1 METVAMKSPPAPDP
15 VAPDAPIEIRFLRP
29 EEATRLSEAIERSY
43 GRSYEAAWVYDP
55 GEIRRRL
62 ESGVMRSIVGVDP
75 GDDVVGHLALHR
87 SPSTAPAGHAGQAV
101 VDPRYRGHHLFT
113 SLKRE
118 MAVWCTAAGLLG
130 MYSEATA
137 AHPYSQAA
145 IVALGGHETGFL
157 LGYIPSQVSYTAI
170 SEGPAARRQ
179 SVALFWLATNAA
191 PHRTVHPPA
200 WHREIVTA
208 IYDHNGLDRDL
219 APAGS
224 APSLTG
230 RTRWTVTDHA
240 DHNESTA
247 VIERLGADVVAVLG
261 GLLAEQADRG
271 RDVVHVELSLADP
284 ETAALPAAVHDDL
297 GVFFGGVVPE
307 LRDGDVL
314 RLQWLNGVDADP
326 SDVAVASDFGRELL
340 DYVFERRGR

>member
-1 METVAMKSPPAPDP
+1 VENLAVEPVPA
-15 VAPDAPIEIRFLRP
+15 DAPIEIRFLRP

-55 GEIRRRL
+55 GEIRQRL
-62 ESGVMRSIVGVDP
+62 ESGVMRSLVGVDA

-87 SPSTAPAGHAGQAV
+87 TPATAPAGHAGQAV

-118 MAVWCTAAGLLG
+118 MAVWCTSAGLLG

-157 LGYIPSQVSYTAI
+157 LGYIPSQVSYTGI
-170 SEGPAARRQ
+170 REGPAARRQ
-179 SVALFWLATNAA
+179 SVALFWLVTNAA

-224 APSLTG
+224 APPLTG
-230 RTRWTVTDHA
+230 RTRWTVTDHV

-247 VIERLGADVVAVLG
+247 VVERLGADVVAVLG

-284 ETAALPAAVHDDL
+284 DTAALPVAVHDDL

-314 RLQWLNGVDADP
+314 RLQWLNGVEADP

-340 DYVFERRGR
+340 DYVFERKASTRH